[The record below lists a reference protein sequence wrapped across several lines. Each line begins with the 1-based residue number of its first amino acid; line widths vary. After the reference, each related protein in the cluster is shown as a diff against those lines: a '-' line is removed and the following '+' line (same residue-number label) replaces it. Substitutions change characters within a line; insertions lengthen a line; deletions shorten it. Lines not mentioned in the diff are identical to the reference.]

1 MKETIRE
8 TQEEYKDDASVSPTL
23 LWDMIK
29 LKVREKSLKFAAEKN
44 VKLAINKLS
53 LRIQYPD
60 WKESWNP
67 WT

>member
-29 LKVREKSLKFAAEKN
+29 LKVRENLLSLLRKKN

-53 LRIQYPD
+53 LSIQYPD

-67 WT
+67 